1 MQLCDRLKK
10 VETNQTT
17 LLASVQRVEESVD
30 ALAATVIGIRGRVSR
45 MSSPSLSPSRL
56 SFSNWDEPPDSAE
69 RRASVGAVDV
79 KEEKEGKSVKGVA
92 LSWLLQWQALAGLLR
107 AGLPRSQ
114 AVALL
119 VPVLALTSYGL
130 QKRLVFR

>member
-1 MQLCDRLKK
+1 MHHIAALGRRQRWFRFVVAGTANTLVSQLLHAGCGYLTIARG
-10 VETNQTT
+10 VFGC
-17 LLASVQRVEESVD
+17 SGSPQRYV
-30 ALAATVIGIRGRVSR
+30 L
-45 MSSPSLSPSRL
+45 
-56 SFSNWDEPPDSAE
+56 
-69 RRASVGAVDV
+69 
-79 KEEKEGKSVKGVA
+79 GVA

-119 VPVLALTSYGL
+119 VPVLAITSYGL